1 MCSRSKVA
9 ISPTWSCS
17 EDYSTTRHRVNPVTR
32 QKLAD
37 IGVRDDSRIV
47 REEFPDMPPVSK
59 GWKEN
64 SAFFKGEGGP
74 ENRQINIGLGDGR
87 ALNTFNENIQG
98 FRKLR

>member
-1 MCSRSKVA
+1 V
-9 ISPTWSCS
+9 ISPTRSFS
-17 EDYSTTRHRVNPVTR
+17 EGYDGTLVEFTVNPGTR
-32 QKLAD
+32 QQLAD
-37 IGVRDDSRIV
+37 IGVRDNSPIV

-64 SAFFKGEGGP
+64 SAFFKGEGGT
-74 ENRQINIGLGDGR
+74 ENPQINIGLGDGR